1 MHRSRDTAFTLVELL
16 VVIGII
22 AVLIGVLLPALAAAR
37 EQADVVKCA
46 SNLKQ
51 LTTALLMYAGDNKGK
66 FPPARNAVFD
76 PTVGTTVQNNWFDA
90 DRIGKYLPN
99 TIRLGSGFNEQ
110 RNPGLQRVAGP

>member
-1 MHRSRDTAFTLVELL
+1 MQVKSNQPPAAGDGFTLVELL

-37 EQADVVKCA
+37 EQANVVKCA

-66 FPPARNAVFD
+66 FPPARGAVFD
-76 PTVGTTVQNNWFDA
+76 PNVGTTVRAASAW
-90 DRIGKYLPN
+90 
-99 TIRLGSGFNEQ
+99 
-110 RNPGLQRVAGP
+110 AGWTYS